1 MKPLVSI
8 LIPAFNAQ
16 NWIADTIK
24 SATSQVWQRKE
35 IIVVDDG
42 STDETLAV
50 ARQFASRELKVVA
63 QSNQGAAAARNHAFS
78 LCQGDYVQWL
88 DADDLLAPDKISRQM
103 SVVEGIQDRRLLLSC
118 AWGRFIY
125 RVRRAKF
132 TSTKLWCDLSPV
144 EWLILKLSENAYMQT
159 DTWLVSRELCEAA
172 GPWDTRMLSDDDGE
186 YFCRVILASNGIR
199 FVPDAKAFY
208 RLTPSSRLSY
218 VGLSD
223 RKKDALLL
231 SIRLHL
237 EYLQSFENSMRV
249 RTACVTFLQNSLINF
264 YPERPDIVEEMQQLA
279 AKCGGSLSLPRLRWK
294 YAWIEPP
301 LGWSL
306 AKRAQYFLP
315 ELKAWLVSSWDK
327 AMYELE
333 NFGCH
338 VPSNRIA
345 RRWMSNRDL
354 RTPAQVSRTEG
365 HRPEVR
371 QQKGERI

>member
-144 EWLILKLSENAYMQT
+144 EWLILKLSEDAYMQT

-208 RLTPSSRLSY
+208 RVTPSNRLSY

-279 AKCGGSLSLPRLRWK
+279 AKCGGSLALPRLRWK
-294 YAWIEPP
+294 YAWIEPL

-306 AKRAQYFLP
+306 GKRAQYFLP
-315 ELKAWLVSSWDK
+315 ELKASLVGSWDK
-327 AMYELE
+327 AMYDLE

-338 VPSNRIA
+338 VPSNTIA

-354 RTPAQVSRTEG
+354 RTPGQVSRTQG

-371 QQKGERI
+371 Q